1 MKHTLVIFILLFSLN
16 ISASQRLNVRD
27 FGAVGDGITK
37 DTKAFQEAITQG
49 AKDKRIVYIPEGE
62 YYIGPLKLFSNTSI
76 ELSDFAV
83 IKGSTDT
90 IDYKCSATGKKL
102 ALLNADGANHIRIS
116 GRGIIEGNGD
126 APQFKTF
133 NGDKRDH
140 RPNLLVFNES
150 SDIEIRDLTM
160 KNSAAWMQH
169 YYMCKGL
176 RLFNLTVYN
185 HVNMNNDGIDID
197 NCYDVVVSGC
207 IVDSDD
213 DAFCLKSTDNEGI
226 CQNITLTNCILASN
240 CNAIKLGT
248 ESLGGFKQI
257 AISNVSIKKTSAR
270 SFGGRDHGLGGI
282 VLDLVDGG
290 EMNGVTISNI
300 TMTGV
305 VSPLFIRLGNR
316 GRKVKNMKESLPAGV
331 IRNIR
336 ISDVTAIVEPSTHCA
351 VITGIP
357 GHYIENLQLSNIQ
370 FYYEG
375 GGKLSGK
382 IDTGK
387 IPELEANYP
396 EATMFG
402 STLPVFGLFVR
413 HVNGMQINGVSIW
426 VDKADNR
433 CSLLFDDAHNVQAN
447 NLMVNSKTNEYIGIY
462 STRSENCSFE
472 NLIHIKNPKRKIL
485 KVK

>member
-1 MKHTLVIFILLFSLN
+1 MKQILVFFILFFSFN
-16 ISASQRLNVRD
+16 ISANQRVNVRD

-83 IKGSTDT
+83 IKGSADT
-90 IDYKCSATGKKL
+90 IDYKCAVTGKKL

-116 GRGIIEGNGD
+116 GHGIVEGNGG

-140 RPNLLVFNES
+140 RPNLLAFNES

-160 KNSAAWMQH
+160 RNSAAWMQH
-169 YYMCKGL
+169 YYMCKGV

-197 NCYDVVVSGC
+197 NCNEVLVSGC

-226 CQNITLTNCILASN
+226 CQNIILTNCILASN

-257 AISNVSIKKTSAR
+257 AISNVSVKKTTAR
-270 SFGGRDHGLGGI
+270 SFWGRDHGLGGI

-290 EMNGVTISNI
+290 EMDGVTISSI

-357 GHYIENLQLSNIQ
+357 GHCIENIQLSNIQ

-375 GGKLSGK
+375 GGKLSEK
-382 IDTGK
+382 IETRK
-387 IPELEANYP
+387 IPELEENYP

-402 STLPVFGLFVR
+402 SALPVFGLFVR

-426 VDKADNR
+426 VNKPDNR
-433 CSLLFDDAHNVQAN
+433 YSLLFDDAHYVQVN
-447 NLMVNSKTNEYIGIY
+447 NLMVNSKTNEYFGIY
-462 STRSENCSFE
+462 TSRSQNCSFE
-472 NLIHIKNPKRKIL
+472 NLMFIKNPKQEIIN
-485 KVK
+485 VK